1 MRKRKRKNQV
11 DLPSMSQ
18 IEAERRKLKYK
29 ERYRQ
34 VLSSTIG
41 ILAVV
46 AAVAVLVASLVL
58 PTLQVA
64 GTSMEPTLM
73 DGDVVVLVKQPKFET
88 GDLVGLYHNGKILL
102 KRVIAGA
109 GDWVNMDESGN
120 VYVNDVP
127 LSEPYVTEKSLGECN
142 IEFPYQVPDGSWFVL
157 GDHRTTSIDS
167 RNTAVGCIPQENI
180 IGKII
185 LRVWPLND
193 ISIIC

>member
-1 MRKRKRKNQV
+1 MRKRKNQV

>member
-1 MRKRKRKNQV
+1 MRKRTNPV
-11 DLPSMSQ
+11 DLPSMAQ
-18 IEAERRKLKYK
+18 IEAERKKLRYK
-29 ERYRQ
+29 ERYRR
-34 VLSSTIG
+34 VLSSTVG

-73 DGDVVVLVKQPKFET
+73 DGNVVVLMKQPKFET

-109 GDWVNMDESGN
+109 GDWVNMDEQGN
-120 VYVNDVP
+120 VFVNDVP
-127 LSEPYVTEKSLGECN
+127 LAEPYVTEKSLGECN
-142 IEFPYQVPDGSWFVL
+142 IEFPYQVPDGSWFVM

-167 RNTAVGCIPQENI
+167 RNTAVGCIAQENI
-180 IGKII
+180 IGKIM
-185 LRVWPLND
+185 LRVWPLNS
-193 ISIIC
+193 ISIIR